1 MTTKLPLYIVE
12 NYNASD
18 IFNKINKSTEKI
30 NVVFTINVPLGIY
43 S

>member
-1 MTTKLPLYIVE
+1 MNMVE
-12 NYNASD
+12 NDNASI

-30 NVVFTINVPLGIY
+30 NVVFAVNVPLGIY